1 MTQRKKNV
9 EALWGLDK
17 LGTSYRGIS
26 TDCAAH
32 FFAEAAQSGRS
43 GSAWRFSQHG
53 ALRPA
58 DLSLTEPCS
67 VLVAIMFVWTG
78 SCLITQLVGR
88 TVDML
93 ATAT

>member
-1 MTQRKKNV
+1 MTQRKKMSRHFG
-9 EALWGLDK
+9 ALTN
-17 LGTSYRGIS
+17 LGHLIEESALTVLRIFLLKQLSLNGQ
-26 TDCAAH
+26 DP
-32 FFAEAAQSGRS
+32 
-43 GSAWRFSQHG
+43 AWRFSQHG